1 MTRLDHHLKSSF
13 SSRQKAQ
20 EAIESGC
27 VKLNGKVVYK
37 SSILVSEEDCIE
49 IDTQDLLLGRAGYK
63 LRGIISQLE
72 SLQIWDKNYLADKKV
87 LDVGSSTGGFA
98 QVLLESNAKEI
109 TCIDVGKNQL
119 HEKLRTNS
127 KITLFEECDIRSFQP
142 NQSFDLVVC
151 DVSFISLHKLLPYF
165 QNLKCSEFLW
175 LFKPQFEVGKEAKRN
190 KKGVL
195 VCPQDIQLA
204 LERFYKAMQ
213 EFNFQHITTQKSH
226 PKGKEGNE
234 EFFILGRTI
243 SI

>member
-1 MTRLDHHLKSSF
+1 MTRLDHYLKSSF

-27 VKLNGKVVYK
+27 VKLNGKIVYK
-37 SSILVSEEDCIE
+37 SSVLVSEEDHIE
-49 IDTQDLLLGRAGYK
+49 IDTQNLLLGRAGYK
-63 LRGIISQLE
+63 LRGIISHLE
-72 SLQIWDKNYLADKKV
+72 SIQIWCKNHLVGKKV

-98 QVLLESNAKEI
+98 QVLLESNAREI

-119 HEKLRTNS
+119 HEKLRANS

-142 NQSFDLVVC
+142 NESFDLVVC

-165 QNLKCSEFLW
+165 QNIKCPEFLW
-175 LFKPQFEVGKEAKRN
+175 LFKPQFEVGKDAKRN

-195 VCPQDIQLA
+195 VCTDDTQKA
-204 LERFYKAMQ
+204 LERFYQAME
-213 EFNFQHITTQKSH
+213 EFNFKHITTQKSH